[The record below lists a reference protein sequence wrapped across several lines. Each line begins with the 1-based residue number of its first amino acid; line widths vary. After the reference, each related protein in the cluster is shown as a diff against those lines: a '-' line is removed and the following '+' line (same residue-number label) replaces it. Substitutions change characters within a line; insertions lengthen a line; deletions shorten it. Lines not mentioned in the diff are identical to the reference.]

1 MTRSLNLILITYLKS
16 LKGTLRGSTH
26 KHAVTSSNCIITESK
41 FEPSSALDS
50 PCQNFNYTGTV
61 VFGCLVQTPQLQC
74 EAKRPTAV
82 KFHPGLLQFRP
93 KHTHS
98 PHSTLKFPAHI
109 RHNQIQI
116 HPANLFCHVSH
127 VHWHEAWAWSLMSSI
142 LDAVALQTWPA
153 PSHPTIVP
161 RHLHHADWL
170 RHRAATQ

>member
-41 FEPSSALDS
+41 FKPRSTLDS

-93 KHTHS
+93 KQAHTH
-98 PHSTLKFPAHI
+98 HIHHIQHWNFQHTFATIKFRFTLLICFVMSIGMRLGRGAWCPQSSMPWHCELGLLH
-109 RHNQIQI
+109 RIQ
-116 HPANLFCHVSH
+116 P
-127 VHWHEAWAWSLMSSI
+127 
-142 LDAVALQTWPA
+142 
-153 PSHPTIVP
+153 
-161 RHLHHADWL
+161 
-170 RHRAATQ
+170 